1 MSSLPVERTQQTEL
15 SKLDQ
20 DFNPFADF
28 AQSISRSRIIG
39 KLLKFTKHGDWIAGE
54 AGEEMPDD
62 ARLIIHMG
70 DMMEGWQ
77 KWEEGRPTEQRM
89 SFIRDRRPDRPNV
102 CGRAELGDTD
112 HAAWEQG
119 LDGRPRDPWMFTFMF
134 NLMDENGQLYT
145 FSNGSDGTKSAL
157 KVLGESYAVVYR
169 HRPDDFP
176 IVTLGKSGYNHKNK
190 QIGWVNTPLFN
201 IVGWANRSL
210 VDQALMAASGMA
222 EPPPAA
228 IETKPTVTPLPKN
241 DYANDYAAAKDGVK
255 KNGSKSKARF

>member
-1 MSSLPVERTQQTEL
+1 MLPAERNQQTEL
-15 SKLDQ
+15 TTQS

-70 DMMEGWQ
+70 DMQEGWQ

-134 NLMDENGQLYT
+134 NLMDEHGQLYT

-157 KVLGESYAVVYR
+157 KALGESYAVVYR

-190 QIGWVNTPLFN
+190 QIGWVNTPFFK
-201 IVGWANRSL
+201 IVGWANRGL
-210 VDQALMAASGMA
+210 VDQALLSAGGTDQLPETPPVD
-222 EPPPAA
+222 EP
-228 IETKPTVTPLPKN
+228 KVTPLPKN
-241 DYANDYAAAKDGVK
+241 DYAAAKDGVS
-255 KNGSKSKARF
+255 KNAPKSKARF

>member
-54 AGEEMPDD
+54 AGEEMHDD

-119 LDGRPRDPWMFTFMF
+119 LDGRPRDPWMFTYMF
-134 NLMDENGQLYT
+134 NLMDETGQLYT

-157 KVLGESYAVVYR
+157 KALGESYAVVYR
-169 HRPDDFP
+169 HRPNDFP

-190 QIGWVNTPLFN
+190 QIGWVNTPFFK

-210 VDQALMAASGMA
+210 VDQALLAAGGTDQLPETSLVD
-222 EPPPAA
+222 EP
-228 IETKPTVTPLPKN
+228 KVTPLPKN
-241 DYANDYAAAKDGVK
+241 DYAAAKDGVP
-255 KNGSKSKARF
+255 KNAPKSKARF

>member
-1 MSSLPVERTQQTEL
+1 MLPAERNQQTEL
-15 SKLDQ
+15 TTQS

-70 DMMEGWQ
+70 DMQEGWQ

-134 NLMDENGQLYT
+134 NLMDEHGQLYT

-157 KVLGESYAVVYR
+157 KALGESYAVVYR

-190 QIGWVNTPLFN
+190 QIGWVNTPFFN
-201 IVGWANRSL
+201 VVGWANRSL
-210 VDQALMAASGMA
+210 VDQALMSASGMQETVPQVMVPQVIE
-222 EPPPAA
+222 EP
-228 IETKPTVTPLPKN
+228 KVTPLPKN
-241 DYANDYAAAKDGVK
+241 DYAAAKDGVQ
-255 KNGSKSKARF
+255 KNAAKSKARF

>member
-1 MSSLPVERTQQTEL
+1 MSSLPAERTQQTEL
-15 SKLDQ
+15 STQ
-20 DFNPFADF
+20 SDFNPFADF

-70 DMMEGWQ
+70 DMQEGWQ

-89 SFIRDRRPDRPNV
+89 SFVRDRRPGQSNVPN
-102 CGRAELGDTD
+102 RQELGDTD
-112 HAAWEQG
+112 HAAWELG

-134 NLMDENGQLYT
+134 NLMDEHGQLYT

-157 KVLGESYAVVYR
+157 KILNENYAVVYR
-169 HRPDDFP
+169 HKPDDFP

-190 QIGWVNTPLFN
+190 QIGWVNTPFFK

-210 VDQALMAASGMA
+210 VDQALLSAGGTDQLPETLPVD
-222 EPPPAA
+222 EP
-228 IETKPTVTPLPKN
+228 KVTPLPKN
-241 DYANDYAAAKDGVK
+241 DYAAAKDGVS
-255 KNGSKSKARF
+255 KNAPKSKARF

>member
-1 MSSLPVERTQQTEL
+1 MSSLPVERTQNTEL

-89 SFIRDRRPDRPNV
+89 SYVRDRRPGQSNVPN
-102 CGRAELGDTD
+102 RQELGDTD
-112 HAAWEQG
+112 HAAWELG

-134 NLMDENGQLYT
+134 NLMDEQGQLYT

-157 KVLGESYAVVYR
+157 KTLNENYAVVYR
-169 HRPDDFP
+169 HKPDDFP

-190 QIGWVNTPLFN
+190 QIGWVNTPFFK

-210 VDQALMAASGMA
+210 VDQALLAAGGTDQLPETSLVD
-222 EPPPAA
+222 EP
-228 IETKPTVTPLPKN
+228 KVTPLPKN
-241 DYANDYAAAKDGVK
+241 DYAAAKDGVP
-255 KNGSKSKARF
+255 KNAPKSKARF